1 MWIIFGWQK
10 IETPLGE
17 IGATRCFDCQRDSQW
32 LVWNVSE
39 WVTFSALKVFR
50 FMYKHELQC
59 SGCSTTLSLHSREFK
74 QIDRHMRSLGSIEG
88 TTIHAALAARIETQ
102 QLSRKTPQQLQ
113 YIKASMEAK
122 REYLERVGREER
134 K

>member
-17 IGATRCFDCQRDSQW
+17 VGAARCFDCQRDSQW

-50 FMYKHELQC
+50 FIHKHELQC
-59 SGCSTTLSLHSREFK
+59 AGCSTTLSLRAAEFK

-88 TTIHAALAARIETQ
+88 TPIHSALTARIENQ
-102 QLSRKTPQQLQ
+102 QLSHKTPQQLK

-122 REYLERVGREER
+122 REYEKKLETEA
-134 K
+134 